1 MVLKT
6 KTRPAFLAAFLMLI
20 TFAASAQNKAILKDS
35 TPEQLAKMQTEWMQE
50 KLGLSTT
57 QTAQVYDV
65 NLQYARK
72 NAPLLQSTA
81 GKRSRFKKLKALQEE
96 KLAALGKILDAD
108 QYKNYEALRK
118 QMLNSIKESRK

>member
-6 KTRPAFLAAFLMLI
+6 KTRQAFLAAFLMLI